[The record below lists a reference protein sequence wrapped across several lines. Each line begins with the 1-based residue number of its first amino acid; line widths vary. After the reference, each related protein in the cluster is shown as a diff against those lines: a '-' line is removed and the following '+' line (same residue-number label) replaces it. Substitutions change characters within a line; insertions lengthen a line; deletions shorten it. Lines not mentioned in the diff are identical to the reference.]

1 MTEDA
6 IGSLRVD
13 TAETS
18 RTRTPDPALREP
30 QPFVAV
36 SQLEGSADG
45 TLTQQRRREQ
55 GERDQPAIPVSLLL
69 EATRTAGM
77 FQRSA
82 LGHLDHHAWL
92 DRVQSDGQ
100 KLIDV
105 LAQMGFHPRSAK
117 R

>member
-1 MTEDA
+1 
-6 IGSLRVD
+6 VD

-77 FQRSA
+77 FQRS
-82 LGHLDHHAWL
+82 WL

-105 LAQMGFHPRSAK
+105 LAQMGFHPRPAK

>member
-1 MTEDA
+1 MESRKVDA
-6 IGSLRVD
+6 V
-13 TAETS
+13 ETS
-18 RTRTPDPALREP
+18 RTRPADPALREP

-36 SQLEGSADG
+36 GQPDSPAEGVLTQPIGSAQGGQAG
-45 TLTQQRRREQ
+45 T
-55 GERDQPAIPVSLLL
+55 AIPVGLLL
-69 EATRTAGM
+69 DATRTAGM

-100 KLIDV
+100 KLMDV
-105 LAQMGFHPRSAK
+105 LSQMGFRPRTDRPVK

>member
-1 MTEDA
+1 M
-6 IGSLRVD
+6 D

-18 RTRTPDPALREP
+18 RMMSADPALQGAEASIALGDWNGAFVEDAAEP
-30 QPFVAV
+30 EPK
-36 SQLEGSADG
+36 SGRGDK
-45 TLTQQRRREQ
+45 
-55 GERDQPAIPVSLLL
+55 AIPVSLLL

-100 KLIDV
+100 RLIDV
-105 LAQMGFHPRSAK
+105 LTQMGFRARSERAPK